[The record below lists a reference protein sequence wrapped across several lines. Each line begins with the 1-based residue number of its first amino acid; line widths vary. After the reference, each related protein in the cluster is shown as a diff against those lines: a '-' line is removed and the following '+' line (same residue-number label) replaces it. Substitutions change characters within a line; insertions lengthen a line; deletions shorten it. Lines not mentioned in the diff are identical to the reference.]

1 MTLDPGLSA
10 AVELVVGE
18 HDTALALGTGEVP
31 VLATPRLIG
40 LCEQATMAALVGQVA
55 IGSSTVGLSIQ
66 FDHLQPTAGGERVTA
81 EATLERV
88 EGRRLCFTVSAR
100 DDRGLVGAGKVTR
113 VLVDVDRFMDKTL

>member
-66 FDHLQPTAGGERVTA
+66 FDHLQPTAVGERVTA

-88 EGRRLCFTVSAR
+88 EGRRLCFTVSAK